1 MSWLDTAVS
10 FLAAALTGL
19 GVGSGGLYLLW
30 LTLVMGIGQTK
41 AQGMNLLFCISALS
55 ASAAVN
61 AAGKRIPRRPFLL
74 CLLTGLPGA
83 IAGAL
88 LAGVIPAQLLRRILG
103 LALIAGGA
111 SVLAGALRKWQKKR
125 KKRLFPA
132 KTP

>member
-1 MSWLDTAVS
+1 MTLLDTAVS

-30 LTLVMGIGQTK
+30 LTLVMGVGQTK

-74 CLLTGLPGA
+74 CLLTGVPGA
-83 IAGAL
+83 VAGAL
-88 LAGVIPAQLLRRILG
+88 LAGVIPAEWLRRILG
-103 LALIAGGA
+103 LALIAGGIA
-111 SVLAGALRKWQKKR
+111 ALTGTLRTWQKKR
-125 KKRLFPA
+125 KNRQFAA